1 VVDPEGFG
9 DLAAALTGFEPLD
22 GFLLLMVVKLGFA
35 AELLALLD
43 GGDTP
48 LIGAL
53 EDAVTLLF
61 RLGGGAIELEQTVRT
76 MTKNLSPA
84 VR

>member
-1 VVDPEGFG
+1 MHAESLGNGAQAFAGLHTLAGFG
-9 DLAAALTGFEPLD
+9 LLVRIELGIATEPGPALGGGNLA
-22 GFLLLMVVKLGFA
+22 
-35 AELLALLD
+35 
-43 GGDTP
+43 

>member
-1 VVDPEGFG
+1 MGRAAAGASSISCASGPVLPRQPGDSCVVDPEGFG

-22 GFLLLMVVKLGFA
+22 GFLLLMVVELGFA

-53 EDAVTLLF
+53 EDAV
-61 RLGGGAIELEQTVRT
+61 R
-76 MTKNLSPA
+76 
-84 VR
+84 